1 VDEVPRPAAVFEGAD
16 ARDLVLLDRRVPP
29 GAVVAV
35 TVEDDGGAEAPTGE
49 PLFTA
54 QT

>member
-1 VDEVPRPAAVFEGAD
+1 VPAD
-16 ARDLVLLDRRVPP
+16 
-29 GAVVAV
+29 AVVAV
-35 TVEDDGGAEAPTGE
+35 TVERDGGVEAPTGE